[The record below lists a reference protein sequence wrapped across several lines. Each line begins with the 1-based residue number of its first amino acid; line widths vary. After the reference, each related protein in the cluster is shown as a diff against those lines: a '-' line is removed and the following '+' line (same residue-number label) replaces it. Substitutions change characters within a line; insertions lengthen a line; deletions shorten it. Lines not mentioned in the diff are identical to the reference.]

1 MHRSSRFEF
10 KICSC
15 LLLLSIHPTNIK
27 FIQRADPLRDCGPPL
42 AEQLY
47 RQTPIE
53 FGNGLKIQMDRA
65 NIWGNGLWTGSVMR
79 VDFSGSADFLPE
91 ARFKNDRFLLIFAC
105 TRGRFVSW
113 LYGHALWEEGLISK

>member
-1 MHRSSRFEF
+1 M
-10 KICSC
+10 
-15 LLLLSIHPTNIK
+15 LLLAALEYHPANIK

-65 NIWGNGLWTGSVMR
+65 NIWGKGLWDRECDACRFFRECGLLA
-79 VDFSGSADFLPE
+79 SGEVHTLVA
-91 ARFKNDRFLLIFAC
+91 
-105 TRGRFVSW
+105 
-113 LYGHALWEEGLISK
+113 Y